1 MGAFGAIWASGN
13 MIDSRDRVPSLI
25 PKSEDLVDSFRIKS
39 FSLGS
44 HVLLL
49 AWPVADE
56 LEPGLEEVRDLAN
69 LAPPEGVKVSRLS
82 LCVFLLILS
91 VSWPSPAGLDGE

>member
-1 MGAFGAIWASGN
+1 
-13 MIDSRDRVPSLI
+13 MIDSRERVPSLI
-25 PKSEDLVDSFRIKS
+25 PKSEDLVDSFRTKS

-44 HVLLL
+44 PVLLL
-49 AWPVADE
+49 TWPVADE
-56 LEPGLEEVRDLAN
+56 LEPGLEEVLDLAS

-82 LCVFLLILS
+82 PWVFLLILS